1 MTDLIILDF
10 DGTIFDTR
18 EAIQHAAKLTFTTLL
33 PAYEIP
39 YAKARRL
46 MATGAGLPET
56 FRALHPDPSTFDEE
70 KWVSTYRFLYAT
82 HEEKF
87 TRPFPGLRELLAGL
101 HARGIRIAIVS
112 NKAVP
117 AIKAALA
124 RTELLEFVP
133 EMLIIGDE
141 IPGFKRKP
149 DGASFAEVLVPRLKA
164 VYGEGF
170 EVEPGRVLMVGDTM
184 ADLKYARNIG
194 ARVCW
199 CRFGQGDKEECE
211 LLKADYAVD
220 SLAEVLEIAAKEWL
234 PQPMECR

>member
-1 MTDLIILDF
+1 MTDLILLDF

-18 EAIQHAAKLTFTTLL
+18 DAIQHAAKLTFTTLL
-33 PAYEIP
+33 PAHEIP
-39 YAKARRL
+39 LSKARRL

-56 FRALHPDPSTFDEE
+56 FRALHPDPSTFNEE
-70 KWVSTYRFLYAT
+70 KWVRTYRSLYAT

-87 TRPFPGLRELLAGL
+87 TRPFPGCRELLAGL

-117 AIKAALA
+117 AIRAALK
-124 RTELLEFVP
+124 RTGLLEFVP

-141 IPGFKRKP
+141 MPGFTRKP

-170 EVEPGRVLMVGDTM
+170 QVDAGRVLMVGDTI
-184 ADLKYARNIG
+184 ADLQYARNIG
-194 ARVCW
+194 ARMCW

-211 LLKADYAVD
+211 SFGADYAVD
-220 SLAEVLEIAAKEWL
+220 SLAEVLGIASRNSDLK
-234 PQPMECR
+234 Q

>member
-10 DGTIFDTR
+10 DGTLFDTR
-18 EAIQHAAKLTFTTLL
+18 EAIQHAANLTFTTLL
-33 PAYEIP
+33 SAYEIP
-39 YAKARRL
+39 LSKARRL

-70 KWVSTYRFLYAT
+70 KWVSTYRSLYAT

-87 TRPFPGLRELLAGL
+87 TKPFPGLRELLAGL
-101 HARGIRIAIVS
+101 HARGIPIAIVS

-117 AIKAALA
+117 AIKAALEP
-124 RTELLEFVP
+124 TGLLEFVP
-133 EMLIIGDE
+133 EMLIIGDGM
-141 IPGFKRKP
+141 PGFKRKP
-149 DGASFAEVLVPRLKA
+149 DGASFTEVLVPRLKA

-170 EVEPGRVLMVGDTM
+170 EVDPGRVLMVGDTI
-184 ADLKYARNIG
+184 ADLEYARNIG

-211 LLKADYAVD
+211 AFKADYAVD
-220 SLAEVLEIAAKEWL
+220 SLAEVLDIAIKE
-234 PQPMECR
+234 